1 MIHIGLVHPYQLMR
15 KSIKIIMQQAQDFHI
30 EVEHQTFQ
38 PQHPAYEHI
47 DLLLIDGHH
56 YNQHQ
61 ESITDMIQHHHVK
74 VILLVNQPEDVDSVQ
89 AIQLGVYGILL
100 NSELDDVH
108 LFEMIHSIQ
117 QGKKFIS
124 RSLTP
129 TILQEYYALIQG
141 EPNTNLLGPQ
151 PPTHVLTKR
160 EIETLSYL
168 AEGMSNTEIASAMRI
183 SEKTAKNHIAS
194 MFQKVHVNN
203 RNKLVA
209 IAIRNNWI
217 SMK

>member
-1 MIHIGLVHPYQLMR
+1 MIRIGLVHPYQLMR
-15 KSIKIIMQQAQDFHI
+15 KSLKIIMQEEQNFHM
-30 EVEHQTFQ
+30 EVEHQVFQ
-38 PQHPAYEHI
+38 PQHPAYEYI
-47 DLLLIDGHH
+47 DILLIDGHH

-61 ESITDMIQHHHVK
+61 ESIDDLIQLHHVK
-74 VILLVNQPEDVDSVQ
+74 VILLINQPEDVDSVQ

-117 QGKKFIS
+117 QGDKFIS

-129 TILQEYYALIQG
+129 AILQDYYALIQG
-141 EPNTNLLGPQ
+141 EPNTNRREPE
-151 PPTHVLTKR
+151 PPTHLLTKR
-160 EIETLSYL
+160 EIETLGFL

-183 SEKTAKNHIAS
+183 SEKTVKNHVAN
-194 MFQKVHVNN
+194 MFQKLHVNN

-209 IAIRNNWI
+209 MAIQNNWI
-217 SMK
+217 AVV